1 MRALHIGW
9 FQHPLLA
16 HPTGAT
22 RSARVTMALILA
34 VVSGIAMFGGLAG
47 LIMLD
52 SLTGLLVGILVSDA
66 ASLGVAIV
74 LGAVLLGLAAFTTIW
89 WPVLRRREHMVALAL
104 AVIVWVAGMILM
116 DPRLATLRASAAA
129 WLANHSPPAMPG
141 LIIMVVA
148 ATILA
153 TAYML
158 RSHRLA
164 AKQPAPQSV
173 PPTATPLA
181 SRSVR
186 HRPAVVKAARPDAAR
201 DHASRKRPARTG
213 HLSRP
218 GESRSH
224 R

>member
-1 MRALHIGW
+1 
-9 FQHPLLA
+9 
-16 HPTGAT
+16 
-22 RSARVTMALILA
+22 VALILA
-34 VVSGIAMFGGLAG
+34 VVAVVATLAG
-47 LIMLD
+47 FAGVIVLD
-52 SLTGLLVGILVSDA
+52 GLTGLLVRLLVSDA

-74 LGAVLLGLAAFTTIW
+74 LGAVLLGLAAFTTIS
-89 WPVLRRREHMVALAL
+89 WPVLRRRENSVALAL

-116 DPRLATLRASAAA
+116 DLRLATLRVSAAA
-129 WLANHSPPAMPG
+129 WLANHPPPAMPG
-141 LIIMVVA
+141 PIIMVVA

-164 AKQPAPQSV
+164 AQIAC
-173 PPTATPLA
+173 TPVGAADCA
-181 SRSVR
+181 SFGEPKRPSQ
-186 HRPAVVKAARPDAAR
+186 PAVVKAARPDAAR

>member
-1 MRALHIGW
+1 MATKVASEPAPAFLRSLGAGIAGG
-9 FQHPLLA
+9 LLL
-16 HPTGAT
+16 T
-22 RSARVTMALILA
+22 LILQ
-34 VVSGIAMFGGLAG
+34 
-47 LIMLD
+47 
-52 SLTGLLVGILVSDA
+52 
-66 ASLGVAIV
+66 
-74 LGAVLLGLAAFTTIW
+74 
-89 WPVLRRREHMVALAL
+89 WPVLRRREQMVALAL

-116 DPRLATLRASAAA
+116 DLRLATLRVSAAA
-129 WLANHSPPAMPG
+129 WLANHSRPAMPG

-153 TAYML
+153 TAHML
-158 RSHRLA
+158 RSHRPA
-164 AKQPAPQSV
+164 AEQAAPQSV

-181 SRSVR
+181 SRSDR
-186 HRPAVVKAARPDAAR
+186 HRPAVLKAARPDAAR